1 MPALQGGRNRAGLNV
16 STLLMRWTE
25 VLAVGVLERK
35 CAASLP
41 LLPAQRMLGA
51 STGRV
56 AAVGGEGLISLK
68 TASAKAHCT
77 PIGR

>member
-25 VLAVGVLERK
+25 VLAVGVLERE

-41 LLPAQRMLGA
+41 LLPAQRMPGA
-51 STGRV
+51 STGVV
-56 AAVGGEGLISLK
+56 AAVGGESLMSLK
-68 TASAKAHCT
+68 RASASAHRT
-77 PIGR
+77 PIRR